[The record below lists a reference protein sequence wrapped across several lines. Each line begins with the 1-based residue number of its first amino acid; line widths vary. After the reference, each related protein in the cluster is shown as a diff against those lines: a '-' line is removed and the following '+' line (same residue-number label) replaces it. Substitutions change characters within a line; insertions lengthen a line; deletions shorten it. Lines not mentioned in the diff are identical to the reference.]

1 LPDAIDARG
10 TFAPGV
16 ENTRVPSNETI
27 KSLIRNTVP
36 RSVRNWLRSP
46 AKSLEWLSDS
56 AQFFLGIT
64 KTLEFPP
71 DIRIAMHPHA
81 YKIACMSQIAE
92 PEERAEFDNFIS
104 YCTPGMFFFDIG
116 AHYGLFSLVAAHFDG
131 RAVAVD
137 PSEIAIRMIERQ
149 IALNHAEMRVRPLH
163 AAVSDSSGLVEMLS
177 SGVFSAGYF
186 KFAKGRS
193 ARELTKVRAVTID
206 EMTREFG
213 VPTHIKIDVE
223 GHEAAALRG
232 GHDTFTRFSPTL
244 FLELHNE
251 MVAVD
256 GGDPSAA
263 LDELRRIGYAA
274 FSLAGEEL
282 DRETIF
288 KKPITRIVARRLEAD
303 PAAARSSA

>member
-1 LPDAIDARG
+1 MRLTRAETPRR
-10 TFAPGV
+10 PGA
-16 ENTRVPSNETI
+16 EKTRVPANETI
-27 KSLIRNTVP
+27 KSLIRKTVP
-36 RSVRNWLRSP
+36 RPVRNWLRSP

-56 AQFFLGIT
+56 AQFSLGIT

-92 PEERAEFDNFIS
+92 PEERAEFNNFIS
-104 YCTPGMFFFDIG
+104 HCAPGMFLFDIG

-137 PSEIAIRMIERQ
+137 PSQIAIRMIGRQ
-149 IALNHAEMRVRPLH
+149 TALNHVATRVRPLH
-163 AAVSDSSGLVEMLS
+163 AAVSASSGLVEMLS

-193 ARELTKVRAVTID
+193 ASELTKVRAVTID

-213 VPTHIKIDVE
+213 IPTHIKIDVE
-223 GHEAAALRG
+223 GHEAAALQG
-232 GHDTFTRFSPTL
+232 GHDTFTQFSPIL
-244 FLELHNE
+244 FLELHNQ
-251 MVAVD
+251 MVAAD
-256 GGDPSAA
+256 GGDPHAA
-263 LDELRRIGYAA
+263 LDELQRIGYAP
-274 FSLAGEEL
+274 FSFAGQEL

-288 KKPITRIVARRLEAD
+288 RKPITRVVARRPGAL
-303 PAAARSSA
+303 PTAAKSSA